1 MTDRVEDG
9 RHGVRLR
16 MAASVDFDGDDDL
29 LLLGFHGF
37 GNDEHEMIRII
48 DALYAGTGREPNY
61 ISFRGTYDR
70 PFIGNSYWY
79 PDGCGVAERRRECT
93 RVGEAVV
100 KLLRSPVYDRF
111 RKVLIGFSQGG
122 YLSYRMVLEHPDVF
136 DAAVLM
142 SPSFKG
148 EEDAKTIEG
157 STWFALCYGD
167 GDHTIPANDQR
178 NAREVLARTG
188 RLFHHVCP
196 GLGHSIN
203 DEEIAAL
210 HSWLFGA
217 DRA

>member
-1 MTDRVEDG
+1 
-9 RHGVRLR
+9 

-111 RKVLIGFSQGG
+111 RKVLIGFSPKAGTCRIAWCW
-122 YLSYRMVLEHPDVF
+122 ST
-136 DAAVLM
+136 LM
-142 SPSFKG
+142 CSVPRC
-148 EEDAKTIEG
+148 
-157 STWFALCYGD
+157 L
-167 GDHTIPANDQR
+167 
-178 NAREVLARTG
+178 
-188 RLFHHVCP
+188 
-196 GLGHSIN
+196 
-203 DEEIAAL
+203 
-210 HSWLFGA
+210 
-217 DRA
+217 

>member
-1 MTDRVEDG
+1 
-9 RHGVRLR
+9 

-100 KLLRSPVYDRF
+100 KLLRS
-111 RKVLIGFSQGG
+111 
-122 YLSYRMVLEHPDVF
+122 LSTT
-136 DAAVLM
+136 A
-142 SPSFKG
+142 S
-148 EEDAKTIEG
+148 
-157 STWFALCYGD
+157 
-167 GDHTIPANDQR
+167 
-178 NAREVLARTG
+178 ARY
-188 RLFHHVCP
+188 
-196 GLGHSIN
+196 
-203 DEEIAAL
+203 
-210 HSWLFGA
+210 
-217 DRA
+217 

>member
-1 MTDRVEDG
+1 MTDRVEDD

-111 RKVLIGFSQGG
+111 RKVLIGFSQGAWCW
-122 YLSYRMVLEHPDVF
+122 ST
-136 DAAVLM
+136 LM
-142 SPSFKG
+142 CSMPRC
-148 EEDAKTIEG
+148 
-157 STWFALCYGD
+157 L
-167 GDHTIPANDQR
+167 
-178 NAREVLARTG
+178 
-188 RLFHHVCP
+188 
-196 GLGHSIN
+196 
-203 DEEIAAL
+203 
-210 HSWLFGA
+210 
-217 DRA
+217 

>member
-100 KLLRSPVYDRF
+100 KLLRPPCLRPLPQGTDRF
-111 RKVLIGFSQGG
+111 LPRRVPVVSHG
-122 YLSYRMVLEHPDVF
+122 V
-136 DAAVLM
+136 
-142 SPSFKG
+142 
-148 EEDAKTIEG
+148 
-157 STWFALCYGD
+157 
-167 GDHTIPANDQR
+167 
-178 NAREVLARTG
+178 
-188 RLFHHVCP
+188 
-196 GLGHSIN
+196 
-203 DEEIAAL
+203 
-210 HSWLFGA
+210 GA
-217 DRA
+217 P